1 MIYLMMLL
9 ASVYGL
15 RSCDIRTLQFSNLD
29 WKNQRIRLSQQ
40 KTKRYLELPLTKEVC
55 LALLDYIKNARPDTM
70 DTHIFIRQRPPI
82 APYSENNH
90 FSTKVY
96 AYFKKAKVNID
107 RKHAGLH
114 SMRHS
119 LATGMMSD
127 GVQIS
132 EIATILGH
140 TSPQT
145 TTRYIWS
152 DISQLRKASME
163 VMTYAE

>member
-1 MIYLMMLL
+1 
-9 ASVYGL
+9 V
-15 RSCDIRTLQFSNLD
+15 
-29 WKNQRIRLSQQ
+29 
-40 KTKRYLELPLTKEVC
+40 
-55 LALLDYIKNARPDTM
+55 
-70 DTHIFIRQRPPI
+70 
-82 APYSENNH
+82 PYADDNH
-90 FSTKVY
+90 FSEKVR
-96 AYFKKAKVNID
+96 ACFKKAGINTD

-152 DISQLRKASME
+152 DIFQLRKASME